1 MLERLTVRGFK
12 SLREVTIEPG
22 RHLTVLFGPNAAGKS
37 NLLEAINFLAAMPGA
52 RTIHDALDG
61 PLPIRGHPFEAFTF
75 PPGGLPALLQ
85 PDGPDPTFCLEADIA
100 IDPRSFRYRLATRL
114 AQPSGF
120 QVVDDE
126 YFCQT
131 RPRGAKATIESR
143 NGSLLIRSTRRS
155 CPARHEKIG
164 RSHSIVSD
172 RSVSGPGY
180 DRLDTLRSELRDWR
194 PYALEPRTLMRASIG
209 PADVLDIGVNGQTL
223 APFLY
228 KLRGS
233 HPDHYHALVLKLRGL
248 VPSIEDL
255 TMDLDTTRGTLDIV
269 VRQGG
274 IDYSTHLLSDGT
286 LRALAFCAIS
296 VNPWQVGGLVTVEE
310 PENGVHPR
318 RVEDLAH
325 LFLSLAARGQ
335 RQVIVATHSPLF
347 VATVLQEQR
356 EADDP
361 DDIVLLNV
369 RHTNG
374 ETASDTSV
382 EVFKIP
388 DALLNDPELVQ
399 ALSNRG
405 EEGLFEGLLLR
416 GYINE

>member
-1 MLERLTVRGFK
+1 
-12 SLREVTIEPG
+12 
-22 RHLTVLFGPNAAGKS
+22 
-37 NLLEAINFLAAMPGA
+37 
-52 RTIHDALDG
+52 
-61 PLPIRGHPFEAFTF
+61 
-75 PPGGLPALLQ
+75 
-85 PDGPDPTFCLEADIA
+85 
-100 IDPRSFRYRLATRL
+100 
-114 AQPSGF
+114 
-120 QVVDDE
+120 
-126 YFCQT
+126 
-131 RPRGAKATIESR
+131 
-143 NGSLLIRSTRRS
+143 
-155 CPARHEKIG
+155 
-164 RSHSIVSD
+164 
-172 RSVSGPGY
+172 
-180 DRLDTLRSELRDWR
+180 
-194 PYALEPRTLMRASIG
+194 MRASIG

-286 LRALAFCAIS
+286 LRALAFCAVS
-296 VNPWQVGGLVTVEE
+296 VNPWQAGGLVTVEE

-347 VATVLQEQR
+347 VATVLQER
-356 EADDP
+356 RDADHP

-369 RHTNG
+369 RPPNG
-374 ETASDTSV
+374 ETESDTSV
-382 EVFKIP
+382 EVFEIP